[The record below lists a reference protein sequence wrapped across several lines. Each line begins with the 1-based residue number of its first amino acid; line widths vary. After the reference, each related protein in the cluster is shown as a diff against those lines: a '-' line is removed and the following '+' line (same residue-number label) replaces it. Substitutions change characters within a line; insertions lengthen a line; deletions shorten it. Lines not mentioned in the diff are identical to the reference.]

1 MCNLDSEANLPSPE
15 STEDFWL
22 EYITLIKNSH
32 SDYITLLK
40 KIHEDEIRLK
50 EKEIECYVNLLRKYK
65 SATQLEILTI
75 RNEYENKLLEQ
86 DKKYELTVR
95 RIERRAKII
104 NFYQYQGVT
113 MTNQNINA
121 GRDINA
127 PIASSLRMDDNIV
140 VNNSIVENALNKV
153 RSEYNEGVNI
163 ADALK
168 AVEEEINKSGNT
180 EAAENFESFNEEL
193 SKPEPKKSILKTL
206 WQGTLAALPSLSQF
220 TSIISNVE
228 KLFS

>member
-22 EYITLIKNSH
+22 EYTTLIKNSH

-40 KIHEDEIRLK
+40 KIHQDEIRLK
-50 EKEIECYVNLLRKYK
+50 DKEIECHISLLRKYK
-65 SATQLEILTI
+65 SSTRLEILTI
-75 RNEYENKLLEQ
+75 RDEYENKLLDQE
-86 DKKYELTVR
+86 KKYELIVR
-95 RIERRAKII
+95 NKERRAQII
-104 NFYQYQGVT
+104 NFYQGVT

-127 PIASSLRMDDNIV
+127 PIASSLRMDDNVV

-153 RSEYNEGVNI
+153 RSEYTEGVNI

-168 AVEEEINKSGNT
+168 AVEEEINKSGNK
-180 EAAENFESFNEEL
+180 EAAENFESFTEEL
-193 SKPEPKKSILKTL
+193 SKPEPKQSILKTL
-206 WQGTLAALPSLSQF
+206 WKGTLAALPSLAQF
-220 TSIISNVE
+220 TSIVSNVE
-228 KLFS
+228 KLFN